1 MHRYLGIVGGALM
14 AFILATG
21 LIMGTMF
28 TYFSDIQRQ
37 QLKTETGMAALAV
50 DELQAG
56 YLEKLPAENYRVTW
70 ISAAGNVLYDS
81 DMAASQMEN
90 HLEREEVQA
99 ALRRGY
105 GESQRYSG
113 TMTVKMLYSAQRL
126 ADGSVLRLSMPQHTM
141 LMVIWDMA
149 LPIGVILLVVIGA
162 SVALAARE
170 TKKANQE
177 ETEAMRREFTANV
190 SHELK
195 TPLHS
200 ISGFAELLKNGM
212 VMEQD
217 TGYFAEKIYNEAQRM
232 IKLVQDIIILSRLDE
247 GQENTTKSAV
257 NLYQLAEGVIANLEP
272 MADKQGITM
281 ELIGQPVVMDGIPH
295 LLNSMLFNI
304 CENAIKYN
312 KPEGSVLVEVS
323 EISGHPRITVRDSGI
338 GIPMRDRHRI
348 FERFYRVDK
357 SHSKEVG
364 GTGLGLSIVKHAARL
379 HNAKLEVDSIV
390 GEGTLITVKFLA
402 VGGLS
407 GHFSGRRRIFS

>member
-21 LIMGTMF
+21 LIMGTTF
-28 TYFSDIQRQ
+28 AYFADVQRQ
-37 QLKTETGMAALAV
+37 QLKTETEMAALAV
-50 DELQAG
+50 DALQTG
-56 YLEKLPAENYRVTW
+56 YLEKLPEENYRVTW
-70 ISAAGNVLYDS
+70 ISPDGQVLYDS

-99 ALRRGY
+99 AMRKGY

-126 ADGSVLRLSMPQHTM
+126 ADGSVLRLSMPQQTI

-149 LPIGVILLVVIGA
+149 LPIGFILLVVIGV
-162 SVALAARE
+162 SVAIAARE

-232 IKLVQDIIILSRLDE
+232 IKLVQDINILSRLDE

-272 MADKQGITM
+272 MADKNGITI
-281 ELIGQPVVMDGIPH
+281 ELIGQQVVMEGIPH

-338 GIPMRDRHRI
+338 GIPMRDRSRI

-379 HNAKLEVDSIV
+379 HNAKLDVDSIV
-390 GEGTLITVKFLA
+390 GEGTLITVKF
-402 VGGLS
+402 
-407 GHFSGRRRIFS
+407 

>member
-28 TYFSDIQRQ
+28 TYFSDVQRQ
-37 QLKTETGMAALAV
+37 QLKTETEMAALAV
-50 DELQAG
+50 DALQIG
-56 YLEKLPAENYRVTW
+56 YLEKLPEENYRVTW
-70 ISAAGNVLYDS
+70 ISSEGQVLYDS

-90 HLEREEVQA
+90 HLAREEVQT
-99 ALRRGY
+99 ALRKGY

-126 ADGSVLRLSMPQHTM
+126 ADGSVLRLSMPQQTIF
-141 LMVIWDMA
+141 MVIWDMA
-149 LPIGVILLVVIGA
+149 LPIGFILLVVIGV

-247 GQENTTKSAV
+247 GQENTTRSSV
-257 NLYQLAEGVIANLEP
+257 NLYQMVEGVIANLEP
-272 MADKQGITM
+272 LADKNGITI
-281 ELIGQPVVMDGIPH
+281 ELIGQQVVMEGIPH

-338 GIPMRDRHRI
+338 GIPMRDRSRI

-379 HNAKLEVDSIV
+379 HNAKLDVDSIV
-390 GEGTLITVKFLA
+390 GEGTLITVKF
-402 VGGLS
+402 
-407 GHFSGRRRIFS
+407 

>member
-21 LIMGTMF
+21 LIMGTTF
-28 TYFSDIQRQ
+28 AYFADVQRQ
-37 QLKTETGMAALAV
+37 QLKTETEMAALAV
-50 DELQAG
+50 DALQTG
-56 YLEKLPAENYRVTW
+56 YLEKLPEENYRVTW
-70 ISAAGNVLYDS
+70 ISPDGQVLYDS

-99 ALRRGY
+99 AMRKGY

-126 ADGSVLRLSMPQHTM
+126 ADGSVLRLSMPQQTI

-149 LPIGVILLVVIGA
+149 LPIGFILLVVIGV
-162 SVALAARE
+162 SVAIAARE

-247 GQENTTKSAV
+247 GQENTTKSSV

-272 MADKQGITM
+272 MADKNGITI
-281 ELIGQPVVMDGIPH
+281 ELIGQQVVMEGIPH

-323 EISGHPRITVRDSGI
+323 EIAGHPRITVRDSGI
-338 GIPMRDRHRI
+338 GIPMRDRSRI

-379 HNAKLEVDSIV
+379 HNAKLDVDSIV
-390 GEGTLITVKFLA
+390 GEGTLITVKF
-402 VGGLS
+402 
-407 GHFSGRRRIFS
+407 

>member
-1 MHRYLGIVGGALM
+1 

-28 TYFSDIQRQ
+28 TYFSDVQRQ
-37 QLKTETGMAALAV
+37 QLKTETEMAALAV
-50 DELQAG
+50 DALQTG
-56 YLEKLPAENYRVTW
+56 YLEKLPEENYRVTW
-70 ISAAGNVLYDS
+70 ISPDGQVLYDS

-99 ALRRGY
+99 AMRKGY

-126 ADGSVLRLSMPQHTM
+126 ADGSVLRLSMPQQTI

-149 LPIGVILLVVIGA
+149 LPIGFILLVVIGV
-162 SVALAARE
+162 SVAIAARE

-272 MADKQGITM
+272 MADKNGITI
-281 ELIGQPVVMDGIPH
+281 ELIGQQVVMEGIPH

-323 EISGHPRITVRDSGI
+323 EIAGHPRITVRDSGI
-338 GIPMRDRHRI
+338 GIPMRDRSRI

-379 HNAKLEVDSIV
+379 HNAKLDVDSIV
-390 GEGTLITVKFLA
+390 GEGTLITVKF
-402 VGGLS
+402 
-407 GHFSGRRRIFS
+407 

>member
-21 LIMGTMF
+21 LIMGTTF
-28 TYFSDIQRQ
+28 AYFADVQRQ
-37 QLKTETGMAALAV
+37 QLKTETEMAALAV
-50 DELQAG
+50 DALQTG
-56 YLEKLPAENYRVTW
+56 YLEKLPEENYRVTW
-70 ISAAGNVLYDS
+70 ISPDGQVLYDS

-99 ALRRGY
+99 AMRKGY

-126 ADGSVLRLSMPQHTM
+126 ADGSVLRLSMLQQTI

-149 LPIGVILLVVIGA
+149 LPIGFILLVVIGV
-162 SVALAARE
+162 SVAIAARE

-272 MADKQGITM
+272 MADKNGITI
-281 ELIGQPVVMDGIPH
+281 ELIGQQVVMEGIPH

-338 GIPMRDRHRI
+338 GIPMRDRSRI

-379 HNAKLEVDSIV
+379 HNAKLDVDSIV
-390 GEGTLITVKFLA
+390 GEGTLITVKF
-402 VGGLS
+402 
-407 GHFSGRRRIFS
+407 

>member
-21 LIMGTMF
+21 LIMGTTF
-28 TYFSDIQRQ
+28 AYFADVQRQ
-37 QLKTETGMAALAV
+37 QLKTETEMAALAV

-56 YLEKLPAENYRVTW
+56 YLAQLPEENYRVTW
-70 ISAAGNVLYDS
+70 ISPEGQVLYDS

-99 ALRRGY
+99 AMRKGY

-126 ADGSVLRLSMPQHTM
+126 ADGSVLRLSMPQQTI

-149 LPIGVILLVVIGA
+149 LPIGFILLVVIGV
-162 SVALAARE
+162 SVAIAARE

-247 GQENTTKSAV
+247 GQENTTRSSV
-257 NLYQLAEGVIANLEP
+257 NLYQMAEGVIANLEP
-272 MADKQGITM
+272 MADKNGITI
-281 ELIGQPVVMDGIPH
+281 ELIGQQVVMEGIPH

-323 EISGHPRITVRDSGI
+323 EIAGHPRITVRDSGI
-338 GIPMRDRHRI
+338 GIPMRDRSRI

-390 GEGTLITVKFLA
+390 GEGTLITVKF
-402 VGGLS
+402 
-407 GHFSGRRRIFS
+407 

>member
-28 TYFSDIQRQ
+28 TYFSDVQRQ
-37 QLKTETGMAALAV
+37 QLKTETEMAALAV
-50 DELQAG
+50 DALQIG
-56 YLEKLPAENYRVTW
+56 YLEKLPEENYRVTW
-70 ISAAGNVLYDS
+70 ISPDGQVLYDS

-90 HLEREEVQA
+90 HLEREEVQT
-99 ALRRGY
+99 ALRKGY

-126 ADGSVLRLSMPQHTM
+126 ADGSVLRLSMPQQTI

-149 LPIGVILLVVIGA
+149 LPIGFILLVVIGV
-162 SVALAARE
+162 SVAIAARE

-247 GQENTTKSAV
+247 GQENTTRSSV

-272 MADKQGITM
+272 MADKNGITI
-281 ELIGQPVVMDGIPH
+281 ELIGQQVVMEGIPH

-323 EISGHPRITVRDSGI
+323 EIAGHPRITVRDSGI
-338 GIPMRDRHRI
+338 GIPMRDRSRI

-379 HNAKLEVDSIV
+379 HNAKLDVDSIV
-390 GEGTLITVKFLA
+390 GEGTLITVKF
-402 VGGLS
+402 
-407 GHFSGRRRIFS
+407 

>member
-21 LIMGTMF
+21 LIMGTTF
-28 TYFSDIQRQ
+28 AYFADVQRQ
-37 QLKTETGMAALAV
+37 QLKTETEMAALAV
-50 DELQAG
+50 DALQTG
-56 YLEKLPAENYRVTW
+56 YLEKLPEENYRVTW
-70 ISAAGNVLYDS
+70 ISPDGQVLYDS

-99 ALRRGY
+99 AMRKGY

-126 ADGSVLRLSMPQHTM
+126 ADGSVLRLSMPQQTI

-149 LPIGVILLVVIGA
+149 LPIGFILLVVIGV
-162 SVALAARE
+162 SVAIAARE

-272 MADKQGITM
+272 MADKNGITI
-281 ELIGQPVVMDGIPH
+281 ELIGQQVVMEGIPH

-323 EISGHPRITVRDSGI
+323 EIAGHPRITVRDSGI
-338 GIPMRDRHRI
+338 GIPMRDRSRI

-390 GEGTLITVKFLA
+390 GEGTLITVKF
-402 VGGLS
+402 
-407 GHFSGRRRIFS
+407 

>member
-14 AFILATG
+14 AFLLAAG

-37 QLKTETGMAALAV
+37 QLKTETEMAALAV
-50 DELQAG
+50 DELQAE
-56 YLEKLPAENYRVTW
+56 YLSRLPKENYRVTW
-70 ISAAGNVLYDS
+70 ISPNGDVIYDS
-81 DMAASQMEN
+81 DMTASQMEN

-99 ALRRGY
+99 ALWRGY

-113 TMTVKMLYSAQRL
+113 TMTARMLYSAKRL
-126 ADGSVLRLSMPQHTM
+126 HDGSILRLSMPQHTIF
-141 LMVIWDMA
+141 MVIWDMA
-149 LPIGVILLVVIGA
+149 LPIGAILLVVICA

-177 ETEAMRREFTANV
+177 ETEALRREFTANV

-195 TPLHS
+195 TPLHA

-247 GQENTTKSAV
+247 GQENTTKSSV
-257 NLYQLAEGVIANLEP
+257 NLYQLAEGVLAHLEP
-272 MADKQGITM
+272 MAAENNITI
-281 ELIGQPVVMDGIPH
+281 ELIGQQVTMSGIPH

-312 KPEGSVLVEVS
+312 KPDGSVLVEVS
-323 EISGHPRITVRDSGI
+323 EISGHPRVSVRDSGI
-338 GIPMRDRHRI
+338 GIPMRDRNRI

-390 GEGTLITVKFLA
+390 GEGTLITVKF
-402 VGGLS
+402 
-407 GHFSGRRRIFS
+407 

>member
-99 ALRRGY
+99 AMRKGY

-126 ADGSVLRLSMPQHTM
+126 ADGSVLRLSMPQQTI

-149 LPIGVILLVVIGA
+149 LPIGFILLVVIGV
-162 SVALAARE
+162 SVAIAARE

-247 GQENTTKSAV
+247 GQENTTRSSV

-272 MADKQGITM
+272 MADKNGITI
-281 ELIGQPVVMDGIPH
+281 ELIGQQVVMEGIPH

-323 EISGHPRITVRDSGI
+323 EIAGHPRITVRDSGI
-338 GIPMRDRHRI
+338 GIPMRDRSRI

-379 HNAKLEVDSIV
+379 HNAKLDVDSIV
-390 GEGTLITVKFLA
+390 GEGTLITVKF
-402 VGGLS
+402 
-407 GHFSGRRRIFS
+407 

>member
-28 TYFSDIQRQ
+28 TYFSDVQRQ
-37 QLKTETGMAALAV
+37 QLKTETEMAALAV
-50 DELQAG
+50 DALQTG
-56 YLEKLPAENYRVTW
+56 YLEKLPEENYRVTW
-70 ISAAGNVLYDS
+70 ISPDGQVLYDS

-99 ALRRGY
+99 ALRKGY

-126 ADGSVLRLSMPQHTM
+126 ADGSVLRLSMPQQTI

-149 LPIGVILLVVIGA
+149 LPIGFILLVVIGV
-162 SVALAARE
+162 SVAIAARE

-247 GQENTTKSAV
+247 GQENTTRSSV

-272 MADKQGITM
+272 MADKNGITI
-281 ELIGQPVVMDGIPH
+281 ELIGQQVVMEGIPH

-338 GIPMRDRHRI
+338 GIPMRDRSRI

-379 HNAKLEVDSIV
+379 HNAKLDVDSIV
-390 GEGTLITVKFLA
+390 GEGTLITVKF
-402 VGGLS
+402 
-407 GHFSGRRRIFS
+407 

>member
-21 LIMGTMF
+21 LIMGTTF
-28 TYFSDIQRQ
+28 AYFADVQRQ
-37 QLKTETGMAALAV
+37 QLKTETEMAALAV
-50 DELQAG
+50 DALQTG
-56 YLEKLPAENYRVTW
+56 YLEKLPEENYRVTW
-70 ISAAGNVLYDS
+70 ISPDGQVLYDS

-99 ALRRGY
+99 AMRKGY

-126 ADGSVLRLSMPQHTM
+126 ADGSVLRLSMPQQTI

-149 LPIGVILLVVIGA
+149 LPIGFILLVVIGV
-162 SVALAARE
+162 SVAIAARE

-247 GQENTTKSAV
+247 GQENTTRSSV
-257 NLYQLAEGVIANLEP
+257 NLYQMAEGVIANLEP
-272 MADKQGITM
+272 MADKNGITI
-281 ELIGQPVVMDGIPH
+281 ELIGQQVVMEGIPH

-323 EISGHPRITVRDSGI
+323 EIAGHPRITVRDSGI
-338 GIPMRDRHRI
+338 GIPMRDRSRI

-379 HNAKLEVDSIV
+379 HNAKLDVDSIV
-390 GEGTLITVKFLA
+390 GEGTLITVKF
-402 VGGLS
+402 
-407 GHFSGRRRIFS
+407 

>member
-28 TYFSDIQRQ
+28 TYFSDVQRQ
-37 QLKTETGMAALAV
+37 QLKTETEMAALAV
-50 DELQAG
+50 DALQTG

-70 ISAAGNVLYDS
+70 ISPEGQVLYDS

-90 HLEREEVQA
+90 HLAREEVQT
-99 ALRRGY
+99 ALRKGY

-126 ADGSVLRLSMPQHTM
+126 ADGSVLRLSMPQQTIF
-141 LMVIWDMA
+141 MVIWDMA
-149 LPIGVILLVVIGA
+149 LPIGFILLVVIGV

-247 GQENTTKSAV
+247 GQENTTRSSV

-272 MADKQGITM
+272 MADKNGITI
-281 ELIGQPVVMDGIPH
+281 ELIGQQVVMEGIPH

-338 GIPMRDRHRI
+338 GIPMRDRSRI

-379 HNAKLEVDSIV
+379 HNAKLDVDSIV
-390 GEGTLITVKFLA
+390 GEGTLITVKF
-402 VGGLS
+402 
-407 GHFSGRRRIFS
+407 

>member
-21 LIMGTMF
+21 LIMGTTF
-28 TYFSDIQRQ
+28 AYFADVQRH
-37 QLKTETGMAALAV
+37 QLKTEPEMAALAV
-50 DELQAG
+50 DALQPG
-56 YLEKLPAENYRVTW
+56 YLEKLPEETYRVTW
-70 ISAAGNVLYDS
+70 ISPDGQVLYDS

-99 ALRRGY
+99 ALRKGY

-126 ADGSVLRLSMPQHTM
+126 ADGSVLRLSMPQQTI

-149 LPIGVILLVVIGA
+149 LPIGFILLVVIGV
-162 SVALAARE
+162 SVAIAARE

-177 ETEAMRREFTANV
+177 ETEAMRRDFTANV

-272 MADKQGITM
+272 MADKNGITI
-281 ELIGQPVVMDGIPH
+281 ELIGQQVVMEGIPH

-338 GIPMRDRHRI
+338 GIPMRDRSRI

-379 HNAKLEVDSIV
+379 HNAKLDVDSIV
-390 GEGTLITVKFLA
+390 GEGTLITVKF
-402 VGGLS
+402 
-407 GHFSGRRRIFS
+407 

>member
-28 TYFSDIQRQ
+28 TYFSDVQRQ
-37 QLKTETGMAALAV
+37 QLKTETEMAALAV
-50 DELQAG
+50 DALQIG
-56 YLEKLPAENYRVTW
+56 YLEKLPEENYRVTW
-70 ISAAGNVLYDS
+70 ISPDGQVLYDS

-99 ALRRGY
+99 ALRKGY

-126 ADGSVLRLSMPQHTM
+126 ADGSVLRLSMPQQTI

-149 LPIGVILLVVIGA
+149 LPIGFILLVVIGV
-162 SVALAARE
+162 SVAIAARE

-272 MADKQGITM
+272 MADKNGITI
-281 ELIGQPVVMDGIPH
+281 ELIGQQVVMEGIPH

-323 EISGHPRITVRDSGI
+323 EIAGHPRITVRDSGI
-338 GIPMRDRHRI
+338 GIPMRDRSRI

-379 HNAKLEVDSIV
+379 HNAKLDVDSIV
-390 GEGTLITVKFLA
+390 GEGTLITVKF
-402 VGGLS
+402 
-407 GHFSGRRRIFS
+407 

>member
-21 LIMGTMF
+21 LIMGTTF
-28 TYFSDIQRQ
+28 AYFADVQRQ
-37 QLKTETGMAALAV
+37 QLKTETEMAALAV
-50 DELQAG
+50 DALQTG
-56 YLEKLPAENYRVTW
+56 YLEKLPEENYRVTW
-70 ISAAGNVLYDS
+70 ISPDGQVLYDS

-99 ALRRGY
+99 AMRKGY

-126 ADGSVLRLSMPQHTM
+126 ADGSVLRLSMPQQTI

-149 LPIGVILLVVIGA
+149 LPIGFILLVVIGV
-162 SVALAARE
+162 SVAIAARE

-247 GQENTTKSAV
+247 GQENTTRSSV
-257 NLYQLAEGVIANLEP
+257 NLYQMAEGVIANLEP
-272 MADKQGITM
+272 MADKNGITI
-281 ELIGQPVVMDGIPH
+281 ELIGQQVVMEGIPH

-338 GIPMRDRHRI
+338 GIPMRDRSRI

-379 HNAKLEVDSIV
+379 HNAKLDVDSIV
-390 GEGTLITVKFLA
+390 GEGTLITVKF
-402 VGGLS
+402 
-407 GHFSGRRRIFS
+407 

>member
-28 TYFSDIQRQ
+28 TYFSDVQRQ
-37 QLKTETGMAALAV
+37 QLKTETEMAALAV

-56 YLEKLPAENYRVTW
+56 YLVQLPEENYRVTW
-70 ISAAGNVLYDS
+70 ISPDGQVLYDS

-99 ALRRGY
+99 AMRKGY

-126 ADGSVLRLSMPQHTM
+126 ADGSVLRLSMPQQTI

-149 LPIGVILLVVIGA
+149 LPIGFILLVVIGV
-162 SVALAARE
+162 SVAIAARE

-272 MADKQGITM
+272 MADKNGITI
-281 ELIGQPVVMDGIPH
+281 ELIGQQVVMEGIPH

-323 EISGHPRITVRDSGI
+323 EIAGHPRITVRDSGI
-338 GIPMRDRHRI
+338 GIPMRDRSRI

-379 HNAKLEVDSIV
+379 HNAKLDVDSIV
-390 GEGTLITVKFLA
+390 GEGTLITVKF
-402 VGGLS
+402 
-407 GHFSGRRRIFS
+407 

>member
-21 LIMGTMF
+21 LIMGTTF
-28 TYFSDIQRQ
+28 AYFADVQRQ
-37 QLKTETGMAALAV
+37 QLKTETEMAALAV

-56 YLEKLPAENYRVTW
+56 YLAQLPEENYRVTW
-70 ISAAGNVLYDS
+70 ISPEGQVLYDS
-81 DMAASQMEN
+81 DMASSQKEN
-90 HLEREEVQA
+90 HQEREEVQA
-99 ALRRGY
+99 ARRKGY

-126 ADGSVLRLSMPQHTM
+126 ADGSVLRLSMPQQTI

-149 LPIGVILLVVIGA
+149 LPIGFILLVVIGV
-162 SVALAARE
+162 SVAIAARE

-247 GQENTTKSAV
+247 GQENTTRSSV
-257 NLYQLAEGVIANLEP
+257 NLYQMAEGVIANLEP
-272 MADKQGITM
+272 MADKNGITI
-281 ELIGQPVVMDGIPH
+281 ELIGQQVVMEGIPH

-323 EISGHPRITVRDSGI
+323 EIAGHPRITVRDSGI
-338 GIPMRDRHRI
+338 GIPMRDRSRI

-390 GEGTLITVKFLA
+390 GEGTLITVKF
-402 VGGLS
+402 
-407 GHFSGRRRIFS
+407 

>member
-21 LIMGTMF
+21 LIMGTTF
-28 TYFSDIQRQ
+28 AYFADVQRQ
-37 QLKTETGMAALAV
+37 QLKTETEMAALAV

-56 YLEKLPAENYRVTW
+56 YLAQLPEENYRVTW
-70 ISAAGNVLYDS
+70 ISPDGQVLYDS

-99 ALRRGY
+99 AMRKGY

-126 ADGSVLRLSMPQHTM
+126 ADGSVLRLSMPQQTI

-149 LPIGVILLVVIGA
+149 LPIGFILLVVIGV
-162 SVALAARE
+162 SVAIAARE

-247 GQENTTKSAV
+247 GQENTTRSSV
-257 NLYQLAEGVIANLEP
+257 NLYQRAEGVIANLEP
-272 MADKQGITM
+272 MADKNGITI
-281 ELIGQPVVMDGIPH
+281 ELIGQQVVMEGIPH

-323 EISGHPRITVRDSGI
+323 EIAGHPRITVRDSGI
-338 GIPMRDRHRI
+338 GIPMRDRSRI

-379 HNAKLEVDSIV
+379 HNAKLDVDSIV
-390 GEGTLITVKFLA
+390 GEGTLITVKF
-402 VGGLS
+402 
-407 GHFSGRRRIFS
+407 

>member
-1 MHRYLGIVGGALM
+1 MHRYLGIVGGALV
-14 AFILATG
+14 AFLLATG
-21 LIMGTMF
+21 LIMGTTF
-28 TYFSDIQRQ
+28 TYFADIQRQ
-37 QLKTETGMAALAV
+37 QLKTETEMAALAV
-50 DELQAG
+50 DELKTA
-56 YLEKLPAENYRVTW
+56 YLAQLPKENYRVTW
-70 ISAAGNVLYDS
+70 ISSDGQVLYDS

-90 HLEREEVQA
+90 HLEREEVQIA
-99 ALRRGY
+99 MRKGY

-126 ADGSVLRLSMPQHTM
+126 ADGSVLRLSMPQQTIF
-141 LMVIWDMA
+141 MVIWDMA
-149 LPIGVILLVVIGA
+149 PPIGFILLVVIGV

-272 MADKQGITM
+272 MADKNGITI
-281 ELIGQPVVMDGIPH
+281 ELIGQQVVMEGIPH

-338 GIPMRDRHRI
+338 GIPMRDRNRI

-390 GEGTLITVKFLA
+390 GEGTLITVKF
-402 VGGLS
+402 
-407 GHFSGRRRIFS
+407 

>member
-56 YLEKLPAENYRVTW
+56 YLAQLPEENYRVTW
-70 ISAAGNVLYDS
+70 ISPDGQVLYDS

-99 ALRRGY
+99 AMRKGY

-126 ADGSVLRLSMPQHTM
+126 ADGSVLRLSMPQQTI

-149 LPIGVILLVVIGA
+149 LPIGFILLVVIGV
-162 SVALAARE
+162 SVAIAARE

-281 ELIGQPVVMDGIPH
+281 ELIGQPVVMEGIPH

-390 GEGTLITVKFLA
+390 GEGTLITVKF
-402 VGGLS
+402 
-407 GHFSGRRRIFS
+407 

>member
-232 IKLVQDIIILSRLDE
+232 QDIIILSRLDE

-390 GEGTLITVKFLA
+390 GEGTLITVKF
-402 VGGLS
+402 
-407 GHFSGRRRIFS
+407 

>member
-14 AFILATG
+14 AFLLATG
-21 LIMGTMF
+21 LIMGTTF
-28 TYFSDIQRQ
+28 TYFADIQRQ
-37 QLKTETGMAALAV
+37 QLKTETEMAALAV
-50 DELQAG
+50 DELKTA
-56 YLEKLPAENYRVTW
+56 YLAQLPKENYRVTW
-70 ISAAGNVLYDS
+70 ISSDGQVLYDS

-90 HLEREEVQA
+90 HLEREEVQIA
-99 ALRRGY
+99 MRKGY

-126 ADGSVLRLSMPQHTM
+126 ADGSVLRLSMPQQTIF
-141 LMVIWDMA
+141 MVIWDMA
-149 LPIGVILLVVIGA
+149 LPIGLILLVVIGV

-272 MADKQGITM
+272 MADKNGITI
-281 ELIGQPVVMDGIPH
+281 ELIGQQVVMEGIPH

-338 GIPMRDRHRI
+338 GIPMRDRNRI

-390 GEGTLITVKFLA
+390 GEGTLITVKF
-402 VGGLS
+402 
-407 GHFSGRRRIFS
+407 

>member
-323 EISGHPRITVRDSGI
+323 EIAGHPRITVRDSGI
-338 GIPMRDRHRI
+338 GIPMRDRSRI

-379 HNAKLEVDSIV
+379 HNAKLDVDSIV
-390 GEGTLITVKFLA
+390 GEGTLITVKF
-402 VGGLS
+402 
-407 GHFSGRRRIFS
+407 

>member
-312 KPEGSVLVEVS
+312 KPDGSVLVEVS

-390 GEGTLITVKFLA
+390 GEGTLITVKF
-402 VGGLS
+402 
-407 GHFSGRRRIFS
+407 

>member
-28 TYFSDIQRQ
+28 TYFSDVQRQ
-37 QLKTETGMAALAV
+37 QLNTETEMAALAV
-50 DELQAG
+50 DALQTG
-56 YLEKLPAENYRVTW
+56 YLEKLPEENYRVTW
-70 ISAAGNVLYDS
+70 ISPDGQVLYDS

-99 ALRRGY
+99 AMRKGY

-126 ADGSVLRLSMPQHTM
+126 ADGSVLRLSMPQQTI

-149 LPIGVILLVVIGA
+149 LPIGFILLVVIGV
-162 SVALAARE
+162 SVAIAARE

-247 GQENTTKSAV
+247 GQENTTRSSV
-257 NLYQLAEGVIANLEP
+257 NLYQMAEGVIANLEP
-272 MADKQGITM
+272 MADKNGITI
-281 ELIGQPVVMDGIPH
+281 ELIGQQVVMEGIPH

-338 GIPMRDRHRI
+338 GIPMRDRSRI

-390 GEGTLITVKFLA
+390 GEGTLITVKF
-402 VGGLS
+402 
-407 GHFSGRRRIFS
+407 

>member
-21 LIMGTMF
+21 LIMGTTF
-28 TYFSDIQRQ
+28 AYFADAQRQ
-37 QLKTETGMAALAV
+37 QLKTETEMAALAV
-50 DELQAG
+50 DALQTG
-56 YLEKLPAENYRVTW
+56 YLEKLPEENYRVTW
-70 ISAAGNVLYDS
+70 ISPDGQVLYDS

-99 ALRRGY
+99 ALRKGY

-126 ADGSVLRLSMPQHTM
+126 ADGSVLRLSMPQQTI

-149 LPIGVILLVVIGA
+149 LPIGFILLVVIGV
-162 SVALAARE
+162 SVAIAARE

-272 MADKQGITM
+272 MADKNGITI
-281 ELIGQPVVMDGIPH
+281 ELIGQQVVMEGIPH

-323 EISGHPRITVRDSGI
+323 EIAGHPRITVRDSGI
-338 GIPMRDRHRI
+338 GIPMRDRSRI

-379 HNAKLEVDSIV
+379 HNAKLDVDSIV
-390 GEGTLITVKFLA
+390 GEGTLITVKF
-402 VGGLS
+402 
-407 GHFSGRRRIFS
+407 

>member
-28 TYFSDIQRQ
+28 TYFSDVQRQ
-37 QLKTETGMAALAV
+37 QLKTETEMAALAV
-50 DELQAG
+50 DALQTG
-56 YLEKLPAENYRVTW
+56 YLEKLPEENYRVTW
-70 ISAAGNVLYDS
+70 ISSEGQVLYDS

-90 HLEREEVQA
+90 HLAREEVQI
-99 ALRRGY
+99 ALRKGY

-126 ADGSVLRLSMPQHTM
+126 ADGSVLRLSMPQQTIF
-141 LMVIWDMA
+141 MVIWDMA
-149 LPIGVILLVVIGA
+149 LPIGLILLVVIGA

-247 GQENTTKSAV
+247 GQENTTRSSV

-272 MADKQGITM
+272 MADKNGITI
-281 ELIGQPVVMDGIPH
+281 ELIGQQVVMEGIPH

-338 GIPMRDRHRI
+338 GIPMRDRSRI

-379 HNAKLEVDSIV
+379 HNAKLDVDSIV
-390 GEGTLITVKFLA
+390 GEGTLITVKF
-402 VGGLS
+402 
-407 GHFSGRRRIFS
+407 

>member
-379 HNAKLEVDSIV
+379 HNAKLDVDSIV
-390 GEGTLITVKFLA
+390 GEGTLITVKF
-402 VGGLS
+402 
-407 GHFSGRRRIFS
+407 

>member
-21 LIMGTMF
+21 LIMGTTF
-28 TYFSDIQRQ
+28 AYFADVQRQ
-37 QLKTETGMAALAV
+37 QLKTETEMAALAV

-56 YLEKLPAENYRVTW
+56 DLAQLPEENYRVTW
-70 ISAAGNVLYDS
+70 ISPDGQVLYDS

-99 ALRRGY
+99 AMRKGY

-126 ADGSVLRLSMPQHTM
+126 ADGSVLRLSMPQQTI

-149 LPIGVILLVVIGA
+149 LPIGFILLVVIGV
-162 SVALAARE
+162 SVAIAARE

-247 GQENTTKSAV
+247 GQENTTRSSV

-272 MADKQGITM
+272 MADKNGITI
-281 ELIGQPVVMDGIPH
+281 ELIGQQVVMEGIPH

-323 EISGHPRITVRDSGI
+323 EIAGHPRITVRDSGI
-338 GIPMRDRHRI
+338 GIPMRDRSRI

-379 HNAKLEVDSIV
+379 HNAKLDVDSIV
-390 GEGTLITVKFLA
+390 GEGTLITVKF
-402 VGGLS
+402 
-407 GHFSGRRRIFS
+407 